1 MLLYFQLLLTHLW
14 LIGLQL
20 QETKGAASQR
30 REDSESGGSTNC
42 HILQGENLYL
52 SPEHI
57 EWPQNWSF
65 LYVPR
70 SLSSWITPPL
80 FSPGG
85 SRHSPGDQRHLL
97 PSRCSAWAQGEAFQ
111 KLSIKKVQPIL
122 NWEIQIPVFFHIT
135 FSYHQGEWHALS
147 RQSWGIHK
155 WKRWTQNCQLRP
167 FSK

>member
-1 MLLYFQLLLTHLW
+1 MIDRFT
-14 LIGLQL
+14 
-20 QETKGAASQR
+20 TTRNQR
-30 REDSESGGSTNC
+30 SCLSKARRFWKWRLNKLSHSTRWKSEPVPQAYR
-42 HILQGENLYL
+42 I
-52 SPEHI
+52 
-57 EWPQNWSF
+57 PQNWSF
-65 LYVPR
+65 MYVPR

-97 PSRCSAWAQGEAFQ
+97 PSRCSARAQGEAFQ